1 MPYIFRPTIIS
12 RIVNTGIFLFFGA
25 NRYGRA
31 FKEFYDLPDHPGR
44 HCGKGKAH
52 EYGEHLLTPVGIKYN
67 RKDHHGPEAPKNDLF
82 QLFHPLLPAL
92 SVRVGE
98 VSRRKL

>member
-1 MPYIFRPTIIS
+1 MQYQIIFSFLSNIPKP
-12 RIVNTGIFLFFGA
+12 FLFFRA

-52 EYGEHLLTPVGIKYN
+52 EYGEHLLTPVAV
-67 RKDHHGPEAPKNDLF
+67 E
-82 QLFHPLLPAL
+82 Q
-92 SVRVGE
+92 
-98 VSRRKL
+98 